1 LSGSGFLLRVNAVRE
16 NSLRENERHLILS
29 RFLFVPG
36 GLIRAI
42 AQRMQVAVAKR
53 YARAL
58 FEATSNVEQ
67 SLSEVQALQLFFG
80 QNPDVMAALTNPA
93 MSKVQ
98 RLLVADTLVKS
109 SSQMSMPIGN
119 LLRVLAERNR
129 FDALGDIVQHLRDSV
144 DAKSNRVRGQL
155 ASATKLSEAQVE
167 SIRGS
172 LEKVT
177 QKQVILDA
185 SVDASLLGGVVAQVG
200 SQTFDGSLRNQLRE
214 MERALLAP
222 GR

>member
-1 LSGSGFLLRVNAVRE
+1 
-16 NSLRENERHLILS
+16 
-29 RFLFVPG
+29 VPG
-36 GLIRAI
+36 GRICAI

-58 FEATSNVEQ
+58 FEASSNVEQ

-93 MSKVQ
+93 MSKAQ

-109 SSQMSMPIGN
+109 SSQMSIPIVN

-167 SIRGS
+167 SIRSS
-172 LEKVT
+172 LENVT